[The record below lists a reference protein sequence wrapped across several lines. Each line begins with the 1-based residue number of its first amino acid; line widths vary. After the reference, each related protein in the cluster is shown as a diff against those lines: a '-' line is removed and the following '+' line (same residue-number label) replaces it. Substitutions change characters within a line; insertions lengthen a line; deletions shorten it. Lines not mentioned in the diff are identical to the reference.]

1 MNEVTCANCGATRS
15 DGKQQIRCWKCSSSE
30 IVPNEKSDDSTTS
43 EVRRERIGM
52 TGEQETTIT
61 DIRIPFGRMVAI
73 ILKWMLASIPAILL
87 MYLIMFAVALIF
99 GVGLGGCAALLS
111 Q

>member
-1 MNEVTCANCGATRS
+1 M
-15 DGKQQIRCWKCSSSE
+15 
-30 IVPNEKSDDSTTS
+30 
-43 EVRRERIGM
+43 
-52 TGEQETTIT
+52 EQHETTIT

-87 MYLIMFAVALIF
+87 MYLIMFGIMLIF
-99 GVGLGGCAALLS
+99 AGGIGGFAALLS

>member
-1 MNEVTCANCGATRS
+1 M
-15 DGKQQIRCWKCSSSE
+15 
-30 IVPNEKSDDSTTS
+30 
-43 EVRRERIGM
+43 
-52 TGEQETTIT
+52 EQHETTIT

-87 MYLIMFAVALIF
+87 MYLIMFGILLVFA
-99 GVGLGGCAALLS
+99 GGLGGFAALLS

>member
-1 MNEVTCANCGATRS
+1 M
-15 DGKQQIRCWKCSSSE
+15 
-30 IVPNEKSDDSTTS
+30 
-43 EVRRERIGM
+43 
-52 TGEQETTIT
+52 EQHETTIT

-87 MYLIMFAVALIF
+87 MYIIMFGIMLVF
-99 GVGLGGCAALLS
+99 VGGLGGFAALMS